1 VLIVGGGLGGVSAAL
16 TAARLGARVVLVEE
30 LDWLGGQLTA
40 QGVPLDEHPWVEL
53 GVGSKSYLALRDA
66 IREHYFRFYPIT
78 PAARA
83 EHPFNPGMGNVGTLC
98 CEPKVALRVIE
109 ALLGP
114 YESRGLLTVMR
125 GWRALAAD
133 VVGDRITSVAFAE
146 IASGHRQT
154 IDARIV
160 VDATEDRRSA
170 RIGRRRTCSRR
181 RGRALRPASRT
192 RSTSPI
198 PSTSNRP
205 PGVWRSTICPTRTTR
220 SRSRRAIKN
229 SAD

>member
-1 VLIVGGGLGGVSAAL
+1 MTRPGKADVLIVGGGLGGVSAAL

-66 IREHYFRFYPIT
+66 IREHYFRFYPVT

-109 ALLGP
+109 AKSFSRQVAMPLGR
-114 YESRGLLTVMR
+114 EVTIRV
-125 GWRALAAD
+125 
-133 VVGDRITSVAFAE
+133 SVA
-146 IASGHRQT
+146 RPW
-154 IDARIV
+154 
-160 VDATEDRRSA
+160 
-170 RIGRRRTCSRR
+170 
-181 RGRALRPASRT
+181 PASVE
-192 RSTSPI
+192 
-198 PSTSNRP
+198 PSVQSEP
-205 PGVWRSTICPTRTTR
+205 Q
-220 SRSRRAIKN
+220 AIKPGHWFQDHRRNARRQASLRAVTSDQTEN
-229 SAD
+229 SQ

>member
-1 VLIVGGGLGGVSAAL
+1 VLIVGGGLGGVSGAL

-66 IREHYFRFYPIT
+66 IREHYFRFYPVT

-109 ALLGP
+109 AMIGGRCRRRQDHQRRIRRDRQRSSP
-114 YESRGLLTVMR
+114 DDRRAHRGGR
-125 GWRALAAD
+125 
-133 VVGDRITSVAFAE
+133 
-146 IASGHRQT
+146 HR
-154 IDARIV
+154 
-160 VDATEDRRSA
+160 DRRSA

-181 RGRALRPASRT
+181 RGAH
-192 RSTSPI
+192 
-198 PSTSNRP
+198 
-205 PGVWRSTICPTRTTR
+205 
-220 SRSRRAIKN
+220 
-229 SAD
+229 